1 VLKPAIS
8 ALALA
13 ACFQAGAAARQIDI
27 RSIGAKCDGRTDD
40 APKVQA
46 ALNRLAPRDVLLVSC
61 RAGIGSSG
69 LVLRDRRDVAVRG
82 VNGGGFKALAP
93 ASLASQGFS
102 PVMFLVQRCVRC
114 AIESLYFEMNG
125 TPEAAIGLD
134 RCSDSALRGNIVA
147 DTGYPASA
155 AIVATGNRHG
165 VYAANQVLRTA
176 HDAKDGTR
184 GMWIGNGDETQ
195 EELRPEVSGN
205 RVEDAGATGI
215 VVYGRGAVVSGN
227 AVARTKGAGI
237 KLIARELP
245 GAGPG
250 PHSRI
255 ADNTVTGN
263 LFHGIQ
269 IERAEG
275 GVRIDRNTL
284 DSNAIAGL
292 YVYGGYF
299 SGDIVDNTFAGNREA
314 GIYLYCASDVTIRN
328 NRFDGGSSSAQQHG
342 ILLEAIAGNSIRSV
356 AISGNAIWDQASAG
370 IAVWARGGIL
380 AGLKIEGN
388 SFGGRTPAG
397 VRIED
402 RANQTAG
409 QISLAANCFDRQLAR
424 TVADQRASA
433 LPAPAASTCPQGRS
447 SIAKKEG
454 RPE

>member
-1 VLKPAIS
+1 L
-8 ALALA
+8 
-13 ACFQAGAAARQIDI
+13 
-27 RSIGAKCDGRTDD
+27 
-40 APKVQA
+40 
-46 ALNRLAPRDVLLVSC
+46 SC
-61 RAGIGSSG
+61 RAGIGSSW

-114 AIESLYFEMNG
+114 AIESLRFEMNG
-125 TPEAAIGLD
+125 VAEAAIGLD
-134 RCSDSALRGNIVA
+134 RCTESVLRGNVVT

-184 GMWIGNGDETQ
+184 GMWIGNGDDTQ
-195 EELRPEVSGN
+195 EELRPEISGN

-227 AVARTKGAGI
+227 TVARAKGAGI

-245 GAGPG
+245 GAGPD

-263 LFHGIQ
+263 SFHGIQ

-275 GVRIDRNTL
+275 GVQIERNTL
-284 DSNAIAGL
+284 DANVIAGL

-299 SGDIVDNTFAGNREA
+299 SGNIVDNTFTSNREA

-328 NRFDGGSSSAQQHG
+328 NRFNGGPSSAQQHG
-342 ILLEAIAGNSIRSV
+342 ILLEATTGNAIRSV
-356 AISGNAIWDQASAG
+356 AISGNAIWDHASDG
-370 IAVWARGGIL
+370 IAVWARGGTV
-380 AGLKIEGN
+380 ARLKIEAN

-397 VRIED
+397 VRID
-402 RANQTAG
+402 DGSDQTAG
-409 QISLAANCFDRQLAR
+409 QITFSANCFDRQLAR
-424 TVADQRASA
+424 TVADRRASA
-433 LPAPAASTCPQGRS
+433 LPAPAASNCPQGPSRS
-447 SIAKKEG
+447 AKKEG